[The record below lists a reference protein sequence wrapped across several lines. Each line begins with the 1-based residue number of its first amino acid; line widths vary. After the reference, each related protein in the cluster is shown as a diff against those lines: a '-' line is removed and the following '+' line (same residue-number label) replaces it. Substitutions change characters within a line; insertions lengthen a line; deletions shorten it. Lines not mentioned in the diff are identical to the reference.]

1 MAHDLSR
8 AFHETDSDLDIVEMR
23 SCLIEGWRSSA
34 PENWSSDWVL
44 YSHRGGLAI
53 WEYEQCLLDVI
64 EAVSHQSGA
73 PQPATNLIGY
83 VPRYQKRM
91 FNNRTF
97 AALSFMA
104 FFFGASSLINQFPPS
119 ILEFVTSAT
128 FFLVGYLS
136 FRTYR
141 RMSPPPEKPFMD
153 V

>member
-1 MAHDLSR
+1 M
-8 AFHETDSDLDIVEMR
+8 
-23 SCLIEGWRSSA
+23 
-34 PENWSSDWVL
+34 
-44 YSHRGGLAI
+44 
-53 WEYEQCLLDVI
+53 I